1 MYTEGQIHIAS
12 FPSKLYIMGNMK
24 IRNTKLIL
32 MTLSGISQK
41 FENNPLYGI
50 PTLHKDLQQESQTE
64 YLQQLPLPHV
74 IKHSHDM
81 DQFHTRQST
90 TSWHCLIE
98 CDITYGNTSSNA
110 FCLGWHWSAETV
122 LEVSFTMPQ
131 CSKKMIMG
139 FSLSIAT
146 YQEYKH

>member
-1 MYTEGQIHIAS
+1 MYTKGQIHITS
-12 FPSKLYIMGNMK
+12 FPSKSYIVGGMK

-74 IKHSHDM
+74 M
-81 DQFHTRQST
+81 
-90 TSWHCLIE
+90 SWMSKI
-98 CDITYGNTSSNA
+98 NVKSFKSSLA
-110 FCLGWHWSAETV
+110 PLSSKFMIQGAWYV
-122 LEVSFTMPQ
+122 LLRY
-131 CSKKMIMG
+131 
-139 FSLSIAT
+139 LSIADKLHAHSLCDSIHIRINR
-146 YQEYKH
+146 YK